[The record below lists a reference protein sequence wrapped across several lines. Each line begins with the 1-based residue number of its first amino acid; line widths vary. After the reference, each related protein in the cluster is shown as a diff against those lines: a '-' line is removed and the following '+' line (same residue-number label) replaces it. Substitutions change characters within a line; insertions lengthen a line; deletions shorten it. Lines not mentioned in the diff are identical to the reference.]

1 MTGGGFV
8 TLSATLASTQ
18 TVPVAGLTL
27 VLGIDRFMSLARAMV
42 NLIGNAVAV
51 LAIASWEN
59 AIDRDQANRVLNTEP
74 LTEEVAPF
82 SD

>member
-1 MTGGGFV
+1 
-8 TLSATLASTQ
+8 
-18 TVPVAGLTL
+18 
-27 VLGIDRFMSLARAMV
+27 MV